1 VLRSSL
7 LAHQH
12 CLAVAAREKE
22 GGSVSVQMLLLEAPH
37 DGQCIVKHVA
47 VLRGEHRH
55 IKLLRSIG
63 AEVETKGIVVETIVD
78 QVHPLP
84 IALALSVA
92 VHVGGGNIDGA
103 NFSLVVVA

>member
-1 VLRSSL
+1 
-7 LAHQH
+7 
-12 CLAVAAREKE
+12 
-22 GGSVSVQMLLLEAPH
+22 MLLLEAPH

-84 IALALSVA
+84 IALALSYGVRLA
-92 VHVGGGNIDGA
+92 LTPTHEKQQWGGKIN
-103 NFSLVVVA
+103 VP